1 MQIPTSNLRTEEEV
15 QQMIE
20 EQQRQSQQQEQLQQA
35 QVAGQLNESMAKA
48 EALRS
53 EAA

>member
-1 MQIPTSNLRTEEEV
+1 MV
-15 QQMIE
+15 A
-20 EQQRQSQQQEQLQQA
+20 EQQRQQQEQAQMQQA

-48 EALRS
+48 ESLRS